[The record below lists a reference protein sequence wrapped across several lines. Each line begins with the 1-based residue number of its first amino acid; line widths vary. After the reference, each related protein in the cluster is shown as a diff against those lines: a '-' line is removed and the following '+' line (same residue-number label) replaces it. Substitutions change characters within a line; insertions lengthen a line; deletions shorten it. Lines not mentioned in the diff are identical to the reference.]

1 MTLCDAQ
8 PKIRGIWLAAIA
20 VFAAVGIGVSG
31 LIFAQAQDRTGTKS
45 AAVPAPKAGARVG
58 EKIGDWTFQCLAVSA
73 TQNVCALTQVLGNPK
88 TNRRI
93 LALTMRPAGK
103 DNKLLFLAQ
112 APLGVFLPAGL
123 VGKIDD
129 REQFNFSWQ
138 RCTRQGCQA
147 AAAISDARKAALMSG
162 KNLLLGF
169 KIQPAAKTIA
179 LTASLKGI
187 TQGLMEL
194 GVK

>member
-1 MTLCDAQ
+1 MPLSDAQ
-8 PKIRGIWLAAIA
+8 PKIRGFWLATIA
-20 VFAAVGIGVSG
+20 VFAAVSIGVTGISST
-31 LIFAQAQDRTGTKS
+31 QAQDPTGTK
-45 AAVPAPKAGARVG
+45 AAAAPAAKSGARVG

-88 TNRRI
+88 TNQRI
-93 LALTMRPAGK
+93 LALTLRAAGK
-103 DNKLLFLAQ
+103 DNKLLLLAQ

-147 AAAISDARKAALMSG
+147 AAQINDARKAALKAG

-169 KIQPAAKTIA
+169 KVQPAAKTIA

-187 TQGLMEL
+187 TQGLIEL